1 MVVFSIHYEL
11 KGGKGLKTAQG
22 IIEKDINN
30 FVFLFTRHGSDAGLH
45 VVVGKI
51 GLAAELELIT
61 LDEMND
67 YIDRLFLEHAKTKK

>member
-1 MVVFSIHYEL
+1 M
-11 KGGKGLKTAQG
+11 KTAQG

-30 FVFLFTRHGSDAGLH
+30 FVFLFTRHGADAGLH
-45 VVVGKI
+45 VVFGKI

-67 YIDRLFLEHAKTKK
+67 YIDRLFIEHAKTKK